1 MLSRH
6 ITSVLLA
13 TSLLA
18 AAMGCQSDVDSK
30 LALAGLSRACRI
42 NSDCDAELVCVFER
56 CHEQCSSSRDCEH
69 DARCVAGPGRRNVC
83 QLADEA
89 ACSGEAGSCPG
100 AQVCGADA
108 ACRDACASDGECLAE
123 QLCSGGTCADTA
135 EVDESGQ
142 LPPASGRPLA
152 APEPCAFDSDCPEQL
167 VCVAGACAAEC
178 QADGDCR
185 AGQTCR
191 VGRCQSP
198 DLPSA
203 GCRRNSD
210 CGPAEQC
217 AAGECQ
223 DAPTPPEP
231 ECAYDSEC
239 KTAGQHCTD
248 GVCRCEC
255 ATDADCST
263 TQLCAGGCQC
273 IPSRVLVGNVNVA
286 NARQLRALQDV
297 VEVTGELTFNIP
309 GFGEYHLPHLR
320 KAGFVGGY
328 GNTATL
334 VFDALEE
341 VTGLNCYQDCRM
353 PSLKRAGS
361 LTINSM
367 VTREVA
373 LPALETIGDFNVW
386 YNSQLE
392 QLTAPLLKSAR
403 ILRLEGNSKLL
414 RVDLPQLGA
423 LDSLTVG
430 MNDRLSELS
439 LPNAT
444 PTTSIAISSCN
455 ALVSVQL
462 PLVTKLSGSLAIGG
476 NPLLETLDLS
486 SLQQVGDVS
495 FYQMPLLSRLDL
507 TSLSEV
513 TGNLQF
519 SNSAGPS
526 VLELPAL
533 THVTQITLFYVTG
546 VSSVTAPLLTQLE
559 QVNAFSSPQLTEV
572 ALPVHTLSGRL
583 YLEANPKLKSVQFPN
598 LQQSGLL
605 HVAGSPELTS
615 FQFPALAKAGDV
627 FIGATG
633 ISSLDSLNPGISG
646 SLAAAGDLNI
656 TLNPALPACALTA
669 LGAALTAKGWL
680 GSIYQSGNLECS
692 CNGAVCQ

>member
-1 MLSRH
+1 
-6 ITSVLLA
+6 
-13 TSLLA
+13 
-18 AAMGCQSDVDSK
+18 
-30 LALAGLSRACRI
+30 
-42 NSDCDAELVCVFER
+42 
-56 CHEQCSSSRDCEH
+56 
-69 DARCVAGPGRRNVC
+69 
-83 QLADEA
+83 
-89 ACSGEAGSCPG
+89 
-100 AQVCGADA
+100 
-108 ACRDACASDGECLAE
+108 
-123 QLCSGGTCADTA
+123 
-135 EVDESGQ
+135 
-142 LPPASGRPLA
+142 
-152 APEPCAFDSDCPEQL
+152 
-167 VCVAGACAAEC
+167 
-178 QADGDCR
+178 
-185 AGQTCR
+185 
-191 VGRCQSP
+191 
-198 DLPSA
+198 
-203 GCRRNSD
+203 
-210 CGPAEQC
+210 
-217 AAGECQ
+217 
-223 DAPTPPEP
+223 
-231 ECAYDSEC
+231 
-239 KTAGQHCTD
+239 
-248 GVCRCEC
+248 
-255 ATDADCST
+255 
-263 TQLCAGGCQC
+263 
-273 IPSRVLVGNVNVA
+273 VLVGNVNVA

-334 VFDALEE
+334 VFDVLDE

-353 PSLKRAGS
+353 PSLKHAGS

-367 VTREVA
+367 VTREVV
-373 LPALETIGDFNVW
+373 LPALETVGDFNVW

-403 ILRLEGNSKLL
+403 ILRLEGNPKLL

-423 LDSLTVG
+423 LDSLTIG

-462 PLVTKLSGSLAIGG
+462 PLVTKLSGSLAIGAS
-476 NPLLETLDLS
+476 PLLETLDLS
-486 SLQQVGDVS
+486 SLQHVGDVS

-513 TGNLQF
+513 AGNLQF
-519 SNSAGPS
+519 SYSAGPS

-533 THVTQITLFYVTG
+533 TQVTQITLFYVTG

-559 QVNAFSSPQLTEV
+559 QVNAFSSPQLTEL

-583 YLEANPKLKSVQFPN
+583 YLEANPKLQSVHFPN

-633 ISSLDSLNPGISG
+633 ISNLDSLNPDVSG
-646 SLAAAGDLNI
+646 SLATAGDLNV
-656 TLNPALPACALTA
+656 TLNPALPVCALDA
-669 LGAALTAKGWL
+669 LGAALTAKGWA